1 MGTRR
6 SAPALALALAT
17 LAFLTAFA
25 GWSLLSPLASRIQA
39 GLGLSEI
46 QTSLL
51 IAVPVILGSLLRI
64 PLGILT
70 DRCGARL
77 VFTLLLVGMAPV
89 LLLLSAAQSYGVY
102 LLGALLLGLG
112 GASFAVGVPFVSR
125 HFPPE
130 RQGFALGVY
139 GVGNIGTA
147 LAARLAPQIAEVWR
161 VPAVF
166 VCFAALQLVMAGAFW
181 LLARDAAR
189 PAGAP
194 RAALAQSLAVLRSE
208 RGAWLLSAFYFLTFG
223 GFVAFSLYL
232 PKLLVH
238 LYAVTPLEAGNR
250 VFVFVLLATAS
261 RPLGG
266 WLADRF
272 GAGRVLR
279 ATFLAIFLAA
289 GVLTGTAALVPLT
302 AACLT
307 AAVFLGL
314 GSGAVFK
321 LVPQWFPSRTG
332 VVTGIVGAAGGLGG
346 FFPPLVMGAVRQS
359 TGGYALGFVLLS
371 LAALACLALNE
382 RSLRRPRAPRQPAA
396 PVGPAQP
403 ALRPE

>member
-1 MGTRR
+1 MGTRP
-6 SAPALALALAT
+6 SSPSLALAMAT

-25 GWSLLSPLASRIQA
+25 GWSLLAPLASRIQA

-64 PLGILT
+64 PLGVLT
-70 DRCGARL
+70 DRWGARR
-77 VFTLLLVGMAPV
+77 VFTLLLLAMAPV
-89 LLLLSAAQSYGVY
+89 LLLLSVAQSYGLY

-112 GASFAVGVPFVSR
+112 GAGFAVGVPLVSR

-147 LAARLAPQIAEVWR
+147 LAARLAPQIAQGWSL
-161 VPAVF
+161 PAVF
-166 VCFAALQLVMAGAFW
+166 VCFAVGQVAMAGLFW
-181 LLARDAAR
+181 LLARDAPR

-194 RAALAQSLAVLRSE
+194 RATLAQSLALLRGE
-208 RGAWLLSAFYFLTFG
+208 PGVWLLSAFYFLTFG

-232 PKLLVH
+232 PKLLVD
-238 LYAVTPLEAGNR
+238 LYGITPLEAGNR
-250 VFVFVLLATAS
+250 VFVFVLLATLS
-261 RPLGG
+261 RPVGG
-266 WLADRF
+266 WLADRC
-272 GAGRVLR
+272 GGGWVLR
-279 ATFLAIFLAA
+279 VVFLAVALVA
-289 GVLTGTAALVPLT
+289 GVLTSTVALVPLT
-302 AACLT
+302 LACLV

-321 LVPQWFPSRTG
+321 LVPQWFPARTG

-359 TGGYALGFVLLS
+359 TGGYALGFVLLG
-371 LAALACLALNE
+371 LAALACVALNE
-382 RSLRRPRAPRQPAA
+382 RSLRMPRAPRRPQVPARSA
-396 PVGPAQP
+396 PRA
-403 ALRPE
+403 ESKI